1 MSDINLETSKYSM
14 SDFYKVLK
22 WIPRS
27 VVDRQEP
34 VNLNE
39 IVFDTDH
46 IVCPTIYEEFNGID
60 EVLVFINFNGVNVDV
75 NDILL
80 DFSPLVNGNLSL
92 LQAKCDSKDLVYDT
106 DTILLFKV
114 DKNIR
119 FSDETRVLTGIQS
132 LKLSFNTDIT
142 DVEITKILF
151 KSQNYTYTLSDIE
164 RRSLCFAFEMGIRS
178 QTDERS
184 QSRSR

>member
-1 MSDINLETSKYSM
+1 M
-14 SDFYKVLK
+14 SDFYKVLQ

-92 LQAKCDSKDLVYDT
+92 LQAKCDSKDLDT
-106 DTILLFKV
+106 HPLQVMRGVAFLED
-114 DKNIR
+114 
-119 FSDETRVLTGIQS
+119 
-132 LKLSFNTDIT
+132 LKLCISRQSSFILTQIHIGSSSGE
-142 DVEITKILF
+142 VEKCISNKL
-151 KSQNYTYTLSDIE
+151 
-164 RRSLCFAFEMGIRS
+164 
-178 QTDERS
+178 
-184 QSRSR
+184 